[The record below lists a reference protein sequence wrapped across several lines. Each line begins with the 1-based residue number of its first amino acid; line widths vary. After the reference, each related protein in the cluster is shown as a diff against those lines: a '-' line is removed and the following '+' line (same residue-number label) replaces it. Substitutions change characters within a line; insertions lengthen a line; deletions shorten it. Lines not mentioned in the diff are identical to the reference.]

1 MNAVLQSILN
11 YARAG
16 GILMIPIAA
25 SAVAIWVLYVNEL
38 INAKFGGSA
47 SQARKSLE
55 NRISILAVLV
65 AVAPLLGLLGT
76 VVGMVDTFNAIAAH
90 SAANS
95 AALAQGISKA
105 LITTQAGL
113 AAAIPGTLAHAHL
126 SAITRKKCGNP

>member
-1 MNAVLQSILN
+1 MNEALQSILN
-11 YARAG
+11 YGRAG
-16 GILMIPIAA
+16 GFLMIPIAA

-38 INAKFGGSA
+38 ANAKFGSA

-90 SAANS
+90 ATANS
-95 AALAQGISKA
+95 SALAQGISKA

-113 AAAIPGTLAHAHL
+113 AAAIPGTLALAHL
-126 SAITRKKCGNP
+126 HAIARKK

>member
-1 MNAVLQSILN
+1 MNETLQSILD
-11 YARAG
+11 YGHAG

-25 SAVAIWVLYVNEL
+25 SAVAIWVLYITEL
-38 INAKFGGSA
+38 VNAKFSSA
-47 SQARKSLE
+47 SQVGKSLE
-55 NRISILAVLV
+55 YRLSILAVLV

-76 VVGMVDTFNAIAAH
+76 VVGMVDTFNAIATH

-95 AALAQGISKA
+95 SVLAQGISKA

-126 SAITRKKCGNP
+126 HALARKKCGNP

>member
-55 NRISILAVLV
+55 NRISILSVLV

-113 AAAIPGTLAHAHL
+113 AAAIPGTLAYAHL
-126 SAITRKKCGNP
+126 NAIARKKCGNL

>member
-38 INAKFGGSA
+38 INAKFGSSA

-113 AAAIPGTLAHAHL
+113 AAAIPGTLAIAHL
-126 SAITRKKCGNP
+126 SAIARKKCGNP

>member
-1 MNAVLQSILN
+1 MNEALQSILD
-11 YARAG
+11 YGRAG

-25 SAVAIWVLYVNEL
+25 SAVAIWVLYANEL
-38 INAKFGGSA
+38 FNAKFCSA
-47 SQARKSLE
+47 SQTRKSLE

-76 VVGMVDTFNAIAAH
+76 VVGMVDTFNAIAA
-90 SAANS
+90 SSNANS
-95 AALAQGISKA
+95 SALAQGISKA

-126 SAITRKKCGNP
+126 SAIAQKK

>member
-55 NRISILAVLV
+55 NRISILSVLV

-113 AAAIPGTLAHAHL
+113 AAAIPGTLAIAHL
-126 SAITRKKCGNP
+126 SAIARKKCGNP